1 MMRRRGGRGIIG
13 AMATT
18 AVVAGTA
25 GAVHHRQEQRYQ
37 NQAMDQ
43 QQQYQAQ
50 QAAYDSLAQIA
61 DLQAQVN
68 SMQGQQATPNAG
80 GTASAGNSDVMAQL
94 QQLATMQAAG
104 LLTADQFEAA
114 KNKLLGS

>member
-1 MMRRRGGRGIIG
+1 MRRRRGGRGIVG

-37 NQAMDQ
+37 NKDMQ
-43 QQQYQAQ
+43 QQQEAQAQ
-50 QAAYDSLAQIA
+50 QAAYDSQAQVA

-68 SMQGQQATPNAG
+68 SMQAQQGAG
-80 GTASAGNSDVMAQL
+80 SAANSDVMTQL
-94 QQLATMQAAG
+94 QQLASMQAAG
-104 LLTADQFEAA
+104 LLTPEQFESA